1 MATYMAVARSN
12 YFTVKDLPA
21 FVGEAT
27 RYGLCVKHPTSDDQQ
42 HQGLVMIHPE
52 DGGWPGF
59 IWDEEDADGNPLDFD
74 AAAWVATHLIEGSVA
89 VLQEVGFEKLRY
101 LVGYAVAVNS
111 AGETRRVSLDDLGEQ
126 AQELGR
132 QVTEVSY

>member
-21 FVGEAT
+21 FVQEAT
-27 RYGLCVKHPTSDDQQ
+27 RYGLCVKHPTSDAQQ
-42 HQGLVMIHPE
+42 HRGLVMIHPK
-52 DGGWPGF
+52 DGGWPDVL
-59 IWDEEDADGNPLDFD
+59 WDEEDDDGNPLDFD
-74 AAAWVATHLIEGSVA
+74 AAAWVATHLVEGSVA

-111 AGETRRVSLDDLGEQ
+111 AGETRSVSLEDLDEQAAALGEH
-126 AQELGR
+126 
-132 QVTEVSY
+132 VTEAAY